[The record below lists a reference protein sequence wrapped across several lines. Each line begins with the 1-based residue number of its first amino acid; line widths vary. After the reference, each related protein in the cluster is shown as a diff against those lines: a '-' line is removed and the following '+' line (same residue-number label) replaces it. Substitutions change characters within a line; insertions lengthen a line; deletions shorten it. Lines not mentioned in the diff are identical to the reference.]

1 MSTAVQVRSSF
12 LTDVGRVR
20 ERNED
25 ACFAGDHVFAVAD
38 GLGGHRAGEV
48 ASDLALG
55 SVRALD
61 QADPRAAA
69 KGVAEAV
76 RKGNRAVHDRAE
88 TDDSLRGMGTTMTA
102 VVISGNTA
110 FIAHVGDS
118 RCYLIRGGERELGA
132 CARRAASER
141 AARRGRDI
149 RHEPRAR

>member
-1 MSTAVQVRSSF
+1 MSTTVQVRSSF

-61 QADPRAAA
+61 QAAPRAAA
-69 KGVAEAV
+69 KGIAEAV
-76 RKGNRAVHDRAE
+76 R
-88 TDDSLRGMGTTMTA
+88 
-102 VVISGNTA
+102 
-110 FIAHVGDS
+110 
-118 RCYLIRGGERELGA
+118 
-132 CARRAASER
+132 
-141 AARRGRDI
+141 
-149 RHEPRAR
+149 